1 MLTFLYLKCD
11 QLLRSS
17 SAMKSGAEEEG
28 MESYIK
34 KLGWILPIDRGN
46 KYFV

>member
-17 SAMKSGAEEEG
+17 SAFENEAEEEG
-28 MESYIK
+28 MEMYIE
-34 KLGWILPIDRGN
+34 KLRWILPVD
-46 KYFV
+46 